1 MDELAQRFIS
11 SIVTDEWLFEYDIM
25 VDIVHVVMLKKQ
37 GIISNDAANS
47 LLGGIGTIRTK
58 GYDSL
63 NKDAEDI
70 HVAIE
75 SALIDMIGEEYG
87 GMLHV
92 GRSRNDEVATCI
104 RMAVREQIVRLMM
117 KLVHLK
123 MALLDRASKNVET
136 LIPGF
141 THLQRAQ
148 PTTLAHHLLAHYDAL
163 GRDLTRLGD
172 CFNRTN
178 ACPLGAAAFASTG
191 FAIDRDFAA
200 VMLGFDGIV
209 ENSMDAVSTRDYAVE
224 CLAVLSNLMTNIS
237 CIAEEFILW
246 STSEFG
252 YVEISD
258 KYASTS
264 SIMPQKKNPDSLEL
278 VRAKTGSV
286 IGALT
291 SVLTICKALPYSYN
305 LDLQEV
311 TIHLKAAI
319 ENTIDSITIT
329 TGVLETIKFD
339 IDHLNIESSATFTTA
354 TELADTIVRKTK
366 MPFRTAHAIVGELAR
381 QGTVDLKTLNAIS
394 KERTGKTLSSLGLTR
409 KDVTSALDPYIS
421 VKHRNARGGPSPD
434 EVSRMI
440 NSRRVEINKENNK
453 VRMLVERLDKV
464 YANLE
469 NLTED

>member
-1 MDELAQRFIS
+1 MDELAQRFTS
-11 SIVTDEWLFEYDIM
+11 SILTDEWLFKYDIM
-25 VDIVHVVMLKKQ
+25 VDIVHVVMLRKQ
-37 GIISNDAANS
+37 SIISNEAAS
-47 LLGGIGTIRTK
+47 ALLGGLGAIGTK
-58 GYDSL
+58 GYNSL

-104 RMAVREQIVRLMM
+104 RMAVREQIVQLMT
-117 KLVHLK
+117 KLVRLK
-123 MALLDRASKNVET
+123 MTLLDRASKNVET

-163 GRDLTRLGD
+163 GRDLARLGN
-172 CFNRTN
+172 CFNMTN

-191 FAIDRDFAA
+191 FPLDRDFAA
-200 VMLGFDGIV
+200 AMLAFDGIV

-224 CLAVLSNLMTNIS
+224 CLAALSNLMINIS

-286 IGALT
+286 IGDLT
-291 SVLTICKALPYSYN
+291 SVLAICKALPYSYN

-311 TIHLKAAI
+311 TIHLKSALK
-319 ENTIDSITIT
+319 NTIDSITIT
-329 TGVLETIKFD
+329 TGVLETITFN
-339 IDHLNIESSATFTTA
+339 IDHLTVESSATFTTA

-366 MPFRTAHAIVGELAR
+366 IPFRTAHTIVGELAR
-381 QGTVDLKTLNAIS
+381 KGAVDLQALDAVS
-394 KERTGKTLSSLGLTR
+394 KKRTGKTLSSLGLTR
-409 KDVTSALDPYIS
+409 RDVTSALDPYTS
-421 VKHRNARGGPSPD
+421 VKSRNVRGGPSPE

-440 NSRRVEINKENNK
+440 NSRRIEIDKENNE
-453 VRMLVERLDKV
+453 VRVLVERLNKV

-469 NLTED
+469 NLAED